1 MTPLLTHIKTS
12 EGLSLTPYRCP
23 AGKLTIGYGTN
34 IERITETEAELLLQ
48 HRLAAAIREVNAR
61 WPFVATLDEP
71 RQWALYD
78 MAYNMGT
85 PTLAQF
91 SRMWAALDAGD
102 YETAADEAQDS
113 KWFRQTGARARTVVQ
128 WIREGVV

>member
-1 MTPLLTHIKTS
+1 MNPLLDHIKTS

-61 WPFVATLDEP
+61 WLFVATLAEP

-91 SRMWAALDAGD
+91 SRMWAALAAGD

-113 KWFRQTGARARTVVQ
+113 KWFRQTGARARTVVR